1 MKDITQS
8 VPLMLRRS
16 KDRPSF
22 RVSFTL
28 ALCIAAGLV
37 FLGFKA
43 VGL

>member
-1 MKDITQS
+1 MSRDSNLLFTA
-8 VPLMLRRS
+8 PRRS
-16 KDRPSF
+16 KDRPTF

-28 ALCIAAGLV
+28 ALCIAAGIV

>member
-1 MKDITQS
+1 MSRDS
-8 VPLMLRRS
+8 NLLFLALRRA
-16 KDRPSF
+16 KDPPSF
-22 RVSFTL
+22 RVSFCV